1 MSSNVNASGGNPHH
15 FKKSGECLAAKALML
30 TMTSSGLR
38 TTTRYLTLGCKGN
51 SGGEEWVLK
60 PRGLCGVNES
70 ILEIISSSVEV
81 GDSMTCLF
89 VFVLLYI
96 VRYKRDMI
104 RRLHTRHP
112 M

>member
-1 MSSNVNASGGNPHH
+1 
-15 FKKSGECLAAKALML
+15 
-30 TMTSSGLR
+30 
-38 TTTRYLTLGCKGN
+38 
-51 SGGEEWVLK
+51 
-60 PRGLCGVNES
+60 
-70 ILEIISSSVEV
+70 VEV